1 MSGES
6 LTKTL
11 SKPALL
17 MTESKQDYQAL
28 QASLEHEIM
37 PRSFVE
43 SMYVA
48 DIAALTWEIL
58 RLRRCKSG
66 IINNAFDKAL
76 QNLLRSYFDFDYIA
90 AQDLARRW
98 FADPTAKEV
107 AELLRRV
114 RLDEFAIEAE
124 AVRLSSSALE
134 LIDRMLS
141 AYESRRNKALR
152 SIEVYR
158 VGFAKTVR
166 ESSDRV
172 LQEIRVPKLGYRA
185 NKVSA

>member
-1 MSGES
+1 M
-6 LTKTL
+6 TKTL
-11 SKPALL
+11 SKPAVL

-48 DIAALTWEIL
+48 DIAALTWEIF

-66 IINNAFDKAL
+66 IINNAFNAAL
-76 QNLLRSYFDFDYIA
+76 GNLLRLYFDFDYKA
-90 AQDLARRW
+90 AEVLARRW
-98 FADPTAKEV
+98 FIDPTAKKEV
-107 AELLRRV
+107 AGLLREA

-124 AVRLSSSALE
+124 AVRLSSSNPE

-141 AYESRRNKALR
+141 AYESRRSKALR
-152 SIEVYR
+152 GIEDYR
-158 VGFAKTVR
+158 AGFAETVR

-172 LQEIRVPKLGYRA
+172 LQENRAPKLEYRA
-185 NKVSA
+185 KKASA

>member
-1 MSGES
+1 M
-6 LTKTL
+6 TKTL
-11 SKPALL
+11 SQPALL

-37 PRSFVE
+37 PRGFVE

-76 QNLLRSYFDFDYIA
+76 QNLLQPHFHFLNNKA
-90 AQDLARRW
+90 ANDLARRW
-98 FADPTAKEV
+98 FTDPTAKKEV
-107 AELLRRV
+107 AELLRKV
-114 RLDEFAIEAE
+114 RLDEFSIEAE
-124 AVRLSSSALE
+124 AVRLSSSDLE
-134 LIDRMLS
+134 LLDRMLS
-141 AYESRRNKALR
+141 AHESRRNKALR
-152 SIEVYR
+152 SIENYR

-172 LQEIRVPKLGYRA
+172 LQEIRPKLEYRA
-185 NKVSA
+185 KKASA

>member
-1 MSGES
+1 M
-6 LTKTL
+6 TKAL
-11 SKPALL
+11 SQPALL

-66 IINNAFDKAL
+66 IINNAFEKAL
-76 QNLLRSYFDFDYIA
+76 QNLLRPRFSIYNSEPAD
-90 AQDLARRW
+90 DLARRW
-98 FADPTAKEV
+98 FADPTAKKEV

-114 RLDEFAIEAE
+114 RLDEFAVEAE

-152 SIEVYR
+152 SIEDYR

-166 ESSDRV
+166 DSSDRA
-172 LQEIRVPKLGYRA
+172 LQEIRPSKLEYRA
-185 NKVSA
+185 KKASA

>member
-1 MSGES
+1 M
-6 LTKTL
+6 TKTL

-28 QASLEHEIM
+28 QASLEREIM

-48 DIAALTWEIL
+48 DIAALIWEIL

-76 QNLLRSYFDFDYIA
+76 QNLLQSHFNYNCIA

-98 FADPTAKEV
+98 FADPTAKKDV

-114 RLDEFAIEAE
+114 RLDEFAVEAE

-152 SIEVYR
+152 SIEDCR

-166 ESSDRV
+166 ESSGRV
-172 LQEIRVPKLGYRA
+172 LQEIRPSKLEYRA
-185 NKVSA
+185 KKASA

>member
-1 MSGES
+1 M
-6 LTKTL
+6 TKAL
-11 SKPALL
+11 SQPALL

-66 IINNAFDKAL
+66 IINNAFEKAL
-76 QNLLRSYFDFDYIA
+76 QNLLRPRFSIYNSEPAD
-90 AQDLARRW
+90 DLARRW
-98 FADPTAKEV
+98 FTDPVAKKEV

-114 RLDEFAIEAE
+114 RLDEFAVEAGPSDFRR
-124 AVRLSSSALE
+124 RLS
-134 LIDRMLS
+134 
-141 AYESRRNKALR
+141 N
-152 SIEVYR
+152 
-158 VGFAKTVR
+158 
-166 ESSDRV
+166 
-172 LQEIRVPKLGYRA
+172 
-185 NKVSA
+185 